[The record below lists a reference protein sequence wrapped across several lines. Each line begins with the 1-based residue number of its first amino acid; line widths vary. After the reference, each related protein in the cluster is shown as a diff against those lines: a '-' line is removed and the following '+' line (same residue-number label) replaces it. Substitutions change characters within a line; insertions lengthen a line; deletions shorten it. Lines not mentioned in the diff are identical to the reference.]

1 MNGVPGPPGSPGVSD
16 MVSTVQCSSMTVVD
30 NTSLLYNFKD
40 NSIFSKLTLCIIL
53 VFRMR

>member
-30 NTSLLYNFKD
+30 NTSCLYNFKD
-40 NSIFSKLTLCIIL
+40 NSICSKLTLCIIL